1 MFRVFSKEGRHHTVE
16 YILPLQKLIEQFCR
30 LPGVGQKT
38 AVRYAFSLL
47 DMSEEDAKAFA
58 DAIVAAKRDIVRCEI
73 CGNLS
78 NKPICN
84 ICSDERRDQSVVCV
98 VEDAKT
104 IMALEKVKEYKGTYH
119 VLGGAISPMDGV
131 GPEDLRIHEL
141 LNRIQ
146 AGAVREVILAT
157 NPNIE
162 GETTAMYLSK
172 LIAPLGV
179 RVTRLAYG
187 VPVGADLEYADE
199 VTLLRALD
207 GRRDI

>member
-1 MFRVFSKEGRHHTVE
+1 MAD

-30 LPGVGQKT
+30 LSGVGQKT
-38 AVRYAFSLL
+38 AVRYAFAVL
-47 DMSEEDAKAFA
+47 DMTEEEATAFA
-58 DAIVAAKRDIVRCEI
+58 DAIVSAKKNISECEI

-78 NKPICN
+78 DAPICS
-84 ICSDERRDQSVVCV
+84 ICSDSKRDKSVVCV
-98 VEDAKT
+98 VEDTKT
-104 IMALEKVKEYKGTYH
+104 VMALEKVKEYNGMYH
-119 VLGGAISPMDGV
+119 VLGGAISPMEGIT
-131 GPEDLRIHEL
+131 PADLRIKEL
-141 LNRIQ
+141 LSRI
-146 AGAVREVILAT
+146 AEGEIKEIILAT

-172 LIAPLGV
+172 LITPLGV

-207 GRRDI
+207 GRRTL

>member
-1 MFRVFSKEGRHHTVE
+1 ME

-78 NKPICN
+78 DKPICN

-98 VEDAKT
+98 FVFVM
-104 IMALEKVKEYKGTYH
+104 ILLALGNVKEYKGTYH

-172 LIAPLGV
+172 LIAPLSV

>member
-1 MFRVFSKEGRHHTVE
+1 MT
-16 YILPLQKLIEQFCR
+16 
-30 LPGVGQKT
+30 
-38 AVRYAFSLL
+38 
-47 DMSEEDAKAFA
+47 EEEAQAFA
-58 DAIVAAKRDIVRCEI
+58 DAIVSAKKNVMECEI

-78 NKPICN
+78 DKPVCAICA
-84 ICSDERRDQSVVCV
+84 DTGRDRETVCV

-104 IMALEKVKEYKGTYH
+104 VMALEKVKEYNGTYH

-131 GPEDLRIHEL
+131 TPSDLRIKEL
-141 LNRIQ
+141 LARIAQ
-146 AGAVREVILAT
+146 GEIREIIIAT

-162 GETTAMYLSK
+162 GETTAMYLSR
-172 LIAPLGV
+172 LITPLGI

-207 GRRDI
+207 GRRDLK

>member
-1 MFRVFSKEGRHHTVE
+1 MTD
-16 YILPLQKLIEQFCR
+16 YILPLQQLIEQFCR
-30 LPGVGQKT
+30 LSGVGQKT
-38 AVRYAFSLL
+38 AVRYAFSVL
-47 DMSEEDAKAFA
+47 DMTEEEATQFA
-58 DAIVAAKRDIVRCEI
+58 NAIIAAKKNICECEV

-78 NKPICN
+78 DAPICS
-84 ICSDERRDQSVVCV
+84 ICSDAKRDPSLVCV

-104 IMALEKVKEYKGTYH
+104 VMALEKVKEYHGTYH
-119 VLGGAISPMDGV
+119 VLGGAISPMDGIT
-131 GPEDLRIHEL
+131 PADLRIKEL
-141 LNRIQ
+141 LARI
-146 AGAVREVILAT
+146 AKGEIKELIVAT

-172 LIAPLGV
+172 LITPLGV

-207 GRRDI
+207 GRRDLH